1 MVFTVFSAFG
11 RQQSGCFLFNN
22 FFDKETIMSMR
33 NQTLLAVLLCGVF
46 GVAAA
51 DSGQNSYMGD
61 SSNTQIVRTNKSD
74 RLPFG
79 AGQAG
84 LSFNAG
90 NGFST
95 TINCRN

>member
-1 MVFTVFSAFG
+1 
-11 RQQSGCFLFNN
+11 
-22 FFDKETIMSMR
+22 MSMR
-33 NQTLLAVLLCGVF
+33 NQTLLAVLLCCVF